1 LGFLKLGRAWEGWH
15 SIERTDEQMSLSLK
29 QLAVYFSLL
38 AIGSGVGIVGSRYAS
53 VKFANLQNGAT
64 TQTNLQPLS
73 VAPSPSPE
81 SGEVVEE
88 NLNFIAEAVNRVGT
102 SVVRIDAA
110 RTVATRDLEGFDSPL
125 FRRFFGDEA
134 QSLPERVERG
144 TGSGFI
150 LSEDGVILT
159 NAHVVEGADGVD
171 VRLKDGRVLQ
181 GKVIGSDSLTDV
193 AVVRVDAVGLPTAP
207 LGRSVSLVPGQWA
220 IAIGNP
226 LGLDNTVTVGIIS
239 AIDRSSAQVGIGDKQ
254 RVRFI
259 QTDAAINPG
268 NSGGPLLNDRG
279 EVIGINTAI
288 RANAQG
294 LGFAIPIET
303 AQRIA
308 DQILTRG
315 QAEHPF
321 LGVQMLD
328 LSPAVREQINQ
339 KEGIGFKVDRDEG
352 TIVIGVLENSPAA
365 AAGFEIGDIILS
377 INGVPV
383 NSAAE
388 VQEQV
393 EQSQVG
399 KVLPIEIERKGQRKT
414 LDVKPQIFPN
424 ESEQAG

>member
-1 LGFLKLGRAWEGWH
+1 M
-15 SIERTDEQMSLSLK
+15 SISSK
-29 QLAVYFSLL
+29 QLAVYLSLL
-38 AIGSGVGIVGSRYAS
+38 VMGGGVGIAGSRYVS
-53 VKFANLQNGAT
+53 LTSGNLRNRPT
-64 TQTNLQPLS
+64 TPENLTPIAVS
-73 VAPSPSPE
+73 PSPSYEP
-81 SGEVVEE
+81 GPIVEE
-88 NLNFIAEAVNRVGT
+88 NRNFIAEAVDRVGT

-110 RTVATRDLEGFDSPL
+110 RAVAVRDLEGFESPL
-125 FRRFFGDEA
+125 FRRFFGDEVP
-134 QSLPERVERG
+134 QLPERLERG

-150 LSEDGVILT
+150 LSEDGIILT
-159 NAHVVEGADGVD
+159 NAHVVEGADEVD
-171 VRLKDGRVLQ
+171 VRLKDGRVLKGQ
-181 GKVIGSDSLTDV
+181 VIGSDSLTDV

-226 LGLDNTVTVGIIS
+226 LGLDNTVTMGIIS
-239 AIDRSSAQVGIGDKQ
+239 AIDRSSAQVGIGDQQ

-279 EVIGINTAI
+279 EVIGVNTAI

-315 QAEHPF
+315 HAEHPF

-328 LSPAVREQINQ
+328 LSPTVREQINQ
-339 KEGIGFKVDRDEG
+339 KEDLGFTVDRDEG
-352 TIVIGVLENSPAA
+352 TIVIGVLEDSPAA
-365 AAGFEIGDIILS
+365 AAGFESGDIILS

-383 NSAAE
+383 NNAVA

-399 KVLPIEIERKGQRKT
+399 QVLPVEVERQGQKKT
-414 LDVKPQIFPN
+414 LEVKPQMFPDR
-424 ESEQAG
+424 SDRSG